1 MWSTAF
7 YFGNFLGPTLAGIS
21 VEAYGFRTTTVAFFI
36 LFCGSL
42 IIDFIELAYNVKVSN
57 KSVRKGYEELS

>member
-21 VEAYGFRTTTVAFFI
+21 VEAYGFRTTTVAFFVLLCGI
-36 LFCGSL
+36 L
-42 IIDFIELAYNVKVSN
+42 IVDFIELAYTVTSN
-57 KSVRKGYEELS
+57 KKNGYEELS